1 KLSLARLPTK
11 ERKAMAMQANATSP
25 GSPLDSPCVS
35 RCSSDLSDYPCRQP
49 RARFCAEAGRSL
61 EAAAAAAIALTRAEW
76 QLASCYEMQDVRSWK
91 SRGLRARGIP
101 AVSLPQ
107 QCERH

>member
-76 QLASCYEMQDVRSWK
+76 LRDAGCSELEV
-91 SRGLRARGIP
+91 SRTSRKR
-101 AVSLPQ
+101 
-107 QCERH
+107 